1 LLTLE
6 RRRQTDA
13 LGQGADSCGAAND
26 VRGLYDLFDHLVG
39 ARKQSWWH
47 GEVLHLGDLKIDV
60 QRELGRLFDRDVDR
74 RRSSQILVD

>member
-1 LLTLE
+1 
-6 RRRQTDA
+6 
-13 LGQGADSCGAAND
+13 
-26 VRGLYDLFDHLVG
+26 LYDLFDHLVG

-74 RRSSQILVD
+74 LRSTQILVD